1 MPLAS
6 THFTPFF
13 SISTILYTPAS
24 TQTKFY
30 TNHSLYTKSFLHQA
44 LLAETHFATNQLL
57 HEPAFPQTRFSTNH
71 LLHQPALH
79 KRVFAHSSFYAN
91 QLFDHQL
98 YTKHV
103 LHQQSLPCACMP
115 KAKGPAVCRR
125 LLNMGSFIN
134 TTNKLHPLSPKHGR
148 QHSCF
153 SQPVRWRVVRFYVS
167 CPAASFSSATAGP
180 QLQALDRSVSRRTRT
195 ATSGSLPAGPQPRKI
210 SEDIPDRMPE
220 RMSEDM
226 PDTCVRKNVRKY
238 ICIYIIIFIYIC
250 HKYFQMVCQKLCQN
264 TV

>member
-1 MPLAS
+1 MHIYSHAASIYPLHS
-6 THFTPFF
+6 FLLNLHNLIHTR
-13 SISTILYTPAS
+13 LYTNQVLHQP
-24 TQTKFY
+24 
-30 TNHSLYTKSFLHQA
+30 HLYTKSFLHQA

-103 LHQQSLPCACMP
+103 LHQQSLPCACRP

-180 QLQALDRSVSRRTRT
+180 QLQALDRSVFPPDPNSNLWIVTRRTS
-195 ATSGSLPAGPQPRKI
+195 AT
-210 SEDIPDRMPE
+210 
-220 RMSEDM
+220 
-226 PDTCVRKNVRKY
+226 KNIRRY
-238 ICIYIIIFIYIC
+238 
-250 HKYFQMVCQKLCQN
+250 
-264 TV
+264 TR